1 MQGTRVTMEERE
13 IKMKLTICRL
23 QGWVG
28 WCLLVLFS
36 FVLISFSV
44 SFFPPGVLRL
54 LKAYIIRDRRLFIS
68 NLTKELGP
76 DWIKCLTLWQHLQT
90 GVWLTPVQ
98 NLHREVSSCEEAWGW
113 GAGEGGR
120 SRWVEGSRWGGQI
133 RKGVRMRVRWGGGTA
148 SLRIWIRYPWLQG
161 AGGWGCAWIEIV
173 GRRGSSLRRGC
184 SWDRHHHQPAWATVE
199 QLAI

>member
-76 DWIKCLTLWQHLQT
+76 DWIKCLTLWQHLQK
-90 GVWLTPVQ
+90 GLWLTPLQ

-120 SRWVEGSRWGGQI
+120 SRWVEGSRWEKKLDQRSLKIIWREVKLVSITLWIKRWKKEKRTEGQGPTLI
-133 RKGVRMRVRWGGGTA
+133 KTFRYCILSLFEAA
-148 SLRIWIRYPWLQG
+148 SHSTHDSLWKSP
-161 AGGWGCAWIEIV
+161 IV
-173 GRRGSSLRRGC
+173 
-184 SWDRHHHQPAWATVE
+184 
-199 QLAI
+199 